1 MERPVMRSLKSI
13 DLNEV
18 IKENT
23 ESANKVMWK

>member
-18 IKENT
+18 IKENR